1 LETIRTSEVD
11 RYAADIADCSLDILE
26 KDTTKKWE
34 AYNKDKPLQYYKI
47 LHTNTR
53 IDEIILQVV
62 SKNET
67 FARTNQYKFMMD
79 KLTHQRAYVA
89 EIRVAVLANYSK
101 PPKNFKDALSRPDS

>member
-1 LETIRTSEVD
+1 LVWLNHEGINIGLATDSNTSTYVIYVTESRKFYITNQVRFDETTFQFWKQSEVD

-53 IDEIILQVV
+53 ID
-62 SKNET
+62 
-67 FARTNQYKFMMD
+67 
-79 KLTHQRAYVA
+79 
-89 EIRVAVLANYSK
+89 
-101 PPKNFKDALSRPDS
+101 